1 MSDREAASSSSPVST
16 EGSSAELV
24 AVVDDL
30 INQLSSKFTNISK
43 ELLEKM
49 DDMSRRL
56 DALETTIQTGAEP
69 KSDGDSDK

>member
-1 MSDREAASSSSPVST
+1 MSERDAPSSSSPVSG

-69 KSDGDSDK
+69 KSDGDDK

>member
-1 MSDREAASSSSPVST
+1 MSERDVPTPSSSAGG

-69 KSDGDSDK
+69 TSDDSEGK

>member
-1 MSDREAASSSSPVST
+1 MSDRADAATPSST
-16 EGSSAELV
+16 GGESSAELV

-56 DALETTIQTGAEP
+56 DTLETTIQTGAEP
-69 KSDGDSDK
+69 KSDSEDK